1 MTGKQRALAALRF
14 EPTDRIPILGG
25 FVAHAEWLRRTSG
38 RDPWSD
44 PPGVAVAA
52 AKAVG
57 VDLIIQ
63 IVTPKP
69 REASVESTDPD
80 RESQFSRQGEIAF
93 KSPEDVRDHVAAFP
107 SPEEVRAGF
116 DFAAATDA
124 ILASWRGY
132 DAMAGDDLL
141 ILPYAQASDVG
152 FMYYSQFGY
161 ETYYMALVLYPDVMA
176 KLYRHSAEY
185 ARCRNEAFAQAVRQS
200 DLPPFVYI
208 GQDICDNSGP
218 MVSLATLDEMYFP
231 QLEYALE
238 PLNEAGVKKVWHSD
252 GNINPILSRLL
263 DCGIDGFQGLQE
275 DTYLPEHQRVRL
287 ERLAGM
293 KARAGD
299 PLIVFGSVSVREVL
313 PFGTVADVKRDVE
326 RCIDTCAGRG
336 GYFLAPTSTAGPDIP
351 CANLDAF
358 FGHGREYGEGK

>member
-25 FVAHAEWLRRTSG
+25 FVAHAEWLRRNSG
-38 RDPWSD
+38 LDPWAD
-44 PPGVAVAA
+44 PYGAAVAA
-52 AKAVG
+52 AKAVS

-69 REASVESTDPD
+69 REASVESTDPG
-80 RESQFSRQGEIAF
+80 RESQFSRQGEIPF
-93 KSPEDVRDHVAAFP
+93 KSPEDVRDHIAAFP

-116 DFAAATDA
+116 DLETSCDAVIAT
-124 ILASWRGY
+124 WRDY
-132 DAMAGDDLL
+132 DAKAGDDLL

-161 ETYYMALVLYPDVMA
+161 ENYYMALALYPDVMA
-176 KLYRHSAEY
+176 KLYRNSAEY
-185 ARCRNEAFAQAVRQS
+185 ARCRNEAFARAVRQS
-200 DLPPFVYI
+200 DLPPFTYI

-218 MVSLATLDEMYFP
+218 MVSLATLDELYFP
-231 QLEYALE
+231 QLKYALE
-238 PLNEAGVKKVWHSD
+238 PLTDAGVKKVWHSD
-252 GNINPILSRLL
+252 GNINPILERLL

-275 DTYLPEHQRVRL
+275 DTYLPEHQRVHL

-293 KARAGD
+293 TARTGD
-299 PLIVFGSVSVREVL
+299 PLILFGSVSVREVL
-313 PFGTVADVKRDVE
+313 PFGTAADVERDVE
-326 RCIDTCAGRG
+326 RCMDTCAGRG

-351 CANLDAF
+351 CENLDAF
-358 FGHGREYGEGK
+358 FRHGKEYGQGK